1 MKSTNQYSTKGL
13 TMMRGTLTATAA
25 IVASVMGL
33 SLAEAASVTLT
44 NGLNQAAIS
53 YGSTLTSGG
62 TSATPLSGLYY
73 LFRDGGGDKIQDA
86 VQQTYFYRVG
96 GSGSATEINT
106 GTVGAPALA
115 FSTANAARIDY
126 TYSQFRIEVTYTLT
140 GGGAASWGTTLN
152 RSVRVV
158 NTSGSTLNLSLFSYS
173 DYTLTGFASQIPVVN
188 EMPTPGNPY
197 WDNNFEP
204 SVSQSPNGLEFAQ
217 RKAAGNG
224 VTQWDRWGNNP
235 NNISELQT
243 NFLAA
248 PVAIEVDTAASLLGK
263 LTGGSPDLT
272 NTAGVVGGQNGDGTA
287 VDVAFAAQWNL
298 VLSAGGSRTISEQT
312 QVIPEP
318 ASLGLLALGAG
329 LLAYPRR
336 RNAR

>member
-1 MKSTNQYSTKGL
+1 MDGKKNTNQFSTKGL

-33 SLAEAASVTLT
+33 SLAEAASVSLT
-44 NGLNQAAIS
+44 SGLNQAAIS

-86 VQQTYFYRVG
+86 VQQTFFYRVG
-96 GSGSATEINT
+96 GSGSASEINT
-106 GTVGAPALA
+106 GTVATLNPV
-115 FSTANAARIDY
+115 FTTANTARIDY
-126 TYSQFRIEVTYTLT
+126 VHSSFRMEVTYTLV
-140 GGGAASWGTTLN
+140 GGGAASWGGTLN

-158 NTSGSTLNLSLFSYS
+158 NTSGSDLNLSLFSYS
-173 DYTLTGFASQIPVVN
+173 DYTLTGVTNV
-188 EMPTPGNPY
+188 MPTAGNPY
-197 WDNNFEP
+197 VDNNIDPFIDP
-204 SVSQSPNGLEFAQ
+204 QNPNGFEFAQ
-217 RKAAGNG
+217 KKATGNG
-224 VTQWDRWGNNP
+224 VRQWDRYGTNP
-235 NNISELQT
+235 TNISEMQT
-243 NFLAA
+243 NYGGLNA
-248 PVAIEVDTAASLLGK
+248 PTAIEVSTAASLLGK

-272 NTAGVVGGQNGDGTA
+272 NTAGVVGGQNQDGTA
-287 VDVAFAAQWNL
+287 IDVAFAAQWNL
-298 VLSAGGSRTISEQT
+298 MLGAGKSATISEQS

-329 LLAYPRR
+329 LLAFPRR